1 MKKKLLFISL
11 TVIVLTCFQCEDD
24 FSDMDMCTQWCVENS
39 TGADLALSYR
49 HADEFGGRV
58 RNINIAP
65 GEYAWLKGAVGLTYM
80 SPPFKDLLEDIDS
93 LFVFVVRDGGQHR
106 DTLLWLQD
114 EHHRIFDEKSW
125 LYDDGFELDIWNFTI
140 TEEDLVLQYCE
151 SFQKM
156 TIKTPGRLRSR
167 LTGRCGWPN

>member
-65 GEYAWLKGAVGLTYM
+65 GEYAWLNGAVGLTYM

-125 LYDDGFELDIWNFTI
+125 SYDDGFELDIWNFTI
-140 TEEDLVLQYCE
+140 TEEDLVLQ
-151 SFQKM
+151 
-156 TIKTPGRLRSR
+156 
-167 LTGRCGWPN
+167 